1 MLYEKRD
8 SSGDSCRVKICSSCS
23 SIKEEPTDGVSDHH
37 SGRPN
42 NWTNRPSKIESVG
55 QLDFRKLQPLKNED
69 DDDDQ
74 MNPEDYL
81 EVGYHDDPEK
91 LIRLSENQY
100 DKRKIR
106 KQAKKVAKA
115 GKQSVGVFHM
125 IDQSSAVSNLIPKE
139 SLFWFLS
146 HVF

>member
-1 MLYEKRD
+1 MLYEKGSTD

-37 SGRPN
+37 RPN
-42 NWTNRPSKIESVG
+42 KIESLN
-55 QLDFRKLQPLKNED
+55 QLDFRKMTPLKNED
-69 DDDDQ
+69 EDDDQ

-91 LIRLSENQY
+91 LIRLSENPY

-115 GKQSVGVFHM
+115 GKQSVGAFDMNHM
-125 IDQSSAVSNLIPKE
+125 YDKSVTK
-139 SLFWFLS
+139 
-146 HVF
+146 

>member
-1 MLYEKRD
+1 MLYEKHD
-8 SSGDSCRVKICSSCS
+8 PSGDPCRVKICSSCS
-23 SIKEEPTDGVSDHH
+23 SIKEEPTDGGGGVPDHH
-37 SGRPN
+37 NRPN
-42 NWTNRPSKIESVG
+42 WSNRPNLANRPSKVESLN

-91 LIRLSENQY
+91 LIRLSENPY

-115 GKQSVGVFHM
+115 GKQSVSK
-125 IDQSSAVSNLIPKE
+125 ISQ
-139 SLFWFLS
+139 
-146 HVF
+146 